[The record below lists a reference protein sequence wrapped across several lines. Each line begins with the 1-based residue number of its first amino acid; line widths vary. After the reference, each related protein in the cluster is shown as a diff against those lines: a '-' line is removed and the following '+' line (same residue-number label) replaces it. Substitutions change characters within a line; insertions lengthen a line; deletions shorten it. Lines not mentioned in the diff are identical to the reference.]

1 MGEKT
6 NMKKVLGIL
15 LALFL
20 LCAVLPALADTQS
33 GNFTYTLL
41 EDGTAS
47 ITGCTAAGDI
57 VIPGTIDGYTVTNL
71 KAKLFYSKNGITS
84 VTVPK
89 SVTYLGPEPGASEWA
104 YTFSYCWELQNIY
117 VESGS
122 QSFVSDNGVLYNKTK
137 TILVNYPVMHAGAEY
152 HVPTSVAYLACT
164 SFAANENLRDL
175 YLDSAN
181 TYWMTYT
188 FYNCPN
194 LRVHYYPGGKTEQ
207 WVEKF
212 TANGLAGAE
221 NGYPTFIPME
231 ADPTAAPSDEPTATP
246 SAEPPADPIAEPPAD
261 PTAEPTNDPTDDPD
275 DEPDDEVD
283 EVTVQ
288 NGYYALYDN
297 GTATL
302 ICADSDALTRL
313 VIPATVSAN
322 GRTYK
327 VTEIDEDACGGMKKL
342 TMLIIGKNVKTIG
355 KRAFDGCVKLKTVKG
370 AAAVTSIKDSAFSGC
385 KALKTFPALKKLT
398 SIGASA
404 FKNCVK
410 LTGFTLG
417 EKVKSIGKNA
427 FYGCKALKTVTV
439 KTVKLTG
446 SSVKAN
452 AFKGIYARATFKCP
466 SGMKKTYK
474 KLFVKK
480 GAPSTC
486 KFK

>member
-1 MGEKT
+1 
-6 NMKKVLGIL
+6 MKKLLGIVL
-15 LALFL
+15 SLFL

-33 GNFTYTLL
+33 GSFSYTVL

-71 KAKLFYSKNGITS
+71 KAKLFNGRSDITS

-89 SVTYLGPEPGASEWA
+89 SVTYFGPEPGASEWA
-104 YTFSYCWELQNIY
+104 YTFSYCWGLKNIY

-122 QSFVSDNGVLYNKTK
+122 DAFVSDNGVLYNKTK

-152 HVPTSVAYLACT
+152 HVPASVAYLACT

-188 FYNCPN
+188 FFNCPN

-221 NGYPTFIPME
+221 NNSPTFIRIE
-231 ADPTAAPSDEPTATP
+231 ADPPAAPSDEPTADPTAAP
-246 SAEPPADPIAEPPAD
+246 SEEPTDPTAEPTDEPPAD
-261 PTAEPTNDPTDDPD
+261 PTAEPT
-275 DEPDDEVD
+275 DEPDDEGD
-283 EVTVQ
+283 EVTAQ
-288 NGYYALYDN
+288 NGYYALNDN

-327 VTEIDEDACGGMKKL
+327 VTGIDEDACGGMKKL
-342 TMLIIGKNVKTIG
+342 TTLTIGKNVKTVG
-355 KRAFDGCVKLKTVKG
+355 KRAFAGCVKLKTVKG